1 MKSIKKFINTPLNR
15 LEFIISYIGLGI
27 AASSIVYV
35 LLKMHAP
42 FVHLATKSIISN
54 KQFPIVYII
63 GALVFL
69 ALTYKRSLDLTSPK
83 MAKIYTGTMAALSF
97 FSAAL
102 EYAAGGTSN
111 IKPTADMGTF
121 ELHSIYIFVIFIGIV
136 VLIFKKGKNSSSEA
150 ATTTN

>member
-69 ALTYKRSLDLTSPK
+69 ALTY
-83 MAKIYTGTMAALSF
+83 TGTMAALSF